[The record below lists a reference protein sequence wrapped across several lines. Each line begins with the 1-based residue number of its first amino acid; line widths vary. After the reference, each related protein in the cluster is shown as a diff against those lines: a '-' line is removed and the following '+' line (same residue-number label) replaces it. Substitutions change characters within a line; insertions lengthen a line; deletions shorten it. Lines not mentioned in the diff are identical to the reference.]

1 MGGREKFLNSK
12 IVEVIV
18 RVIIQCQAGINFE
31 GSAPLG
37 HCGPVGSPI
46 PRCLRTTVTLDSRAQ
61 GSWLWGPFERPVE
74 SHGLLQPGLSVTL
87 CLWFVKHGLEEW
99 GDCLF
104 PLFGETPEIPDDICY
119 SAPRGGRQF
128 FLLLTPGYPRIGEG
142 GQERAY
148 FLVFVVCIYNVFLKY
163 TFLYIIF
170 YIFNIL
176 FYICLY
182 IQSIS

>member
-1 MGGREKFLNSK
+1 MGTVGGREKFLNWK

-18 RVIIQCQAGINFE
+18 RVIIQCQAGISFE

-37 HCGPVGSPI
+37 LCGPVGSP
-46 PRCLRTTVTLDSRAQ
+46 PLCCLRTTVTLDSRAQ
-61 GSWLWGPFERPVE
+61 GSWLWGPFGRLVE
-74 SHGLLQPGLSVTL
+74 SRLLQLGLSLTL

-119 SAPRGGRQF
+119 SAPGGGRQF
-128 FLLLTPGYPRIGEG
+128 FLLLLTPGCPRIGEG
-142 GQERAY
+142 GEERAY
-148 FLVFVVCIYNVFLKY
+148 FLVSVVYIYNVFLKY
-163 TFLYIIF
+163 IFL

-176 FYICLY
+176 FFICLY
-182 IQSIS
+182 IQCIS

>member
-1 MGGREKFLNSK
+1 MGTVGGREKFLNSK
-12 IVEVIV
+12 IAEVIV

-61 GSWLWGPFERPVE
+61 GSWLWGPFERLVE

-119 SAPRGGRQF
+119 SAPRGRETV
-128 FLLLTPGYPRIGEG
+128 LPAADPRLSQDRGGWTGES
-142 GQERAY
+142 
-148 FLVFVVCIYNVFLKY
+148 
-163 TFLYIIF
+163 
-170 YIFNIL
+170 L
-176 FYICLY
+176 FSCLCCLY
-182 IQSIS
+182 IQRIS